1 MARDPLYDGINCE
14 SLVTHK
20 SALTRGTDEGK
31 VVKISDDKTV
41 ALPSDGEN
49 FDGVVKVI
57 AASDAAATVRE
68 HGYVTV
74 ACSGGVTAGWNP
86 LVTDSVNGGVKL
98 NGAPAVGDKYY
109 KVIDTNTSGYV
120 TFDLG

>member
-1 MARDPLYDGINCE
+1 MARDPLYNGINDGD
-14 SLVTHK
+14 LVTHK
-20 SALTRGTDEGK
+20 SALTRGTDEYK

-49 FDGVVKVI
+49 FDGVVQVI
-57 AASDAAATVRE
+57 AASDAAATVQE

-74 ACSGGVTAGWNP
+74 ACSGGVSAGWKP
-86 LVTDSVNGGVKL
+86 LITDAVNGGVKL
-98 NGAPAVGDKYY
+98 NGAPTTGDRYFR
-109 KVIDTNTSGYV
+109 VVDTDTSGYV